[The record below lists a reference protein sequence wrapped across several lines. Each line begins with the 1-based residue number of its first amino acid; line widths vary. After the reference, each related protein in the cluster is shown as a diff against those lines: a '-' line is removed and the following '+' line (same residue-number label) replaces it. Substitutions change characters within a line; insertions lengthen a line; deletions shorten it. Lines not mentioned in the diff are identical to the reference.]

1 MTSRHSN
8 YLSEAQSVAM
18 QPDDDELD
26 QTGGLQE
33 AIEQSLRPRTSDEVV
48 QSANQ
53 KTKELDPSVHTYQN
67 RVSIDDRIN
76 AMTKQAAVELP
87 IVQDPM
93 GDTLIYIEPPQR
105 QPEQEE
111 YEYELYI
118 KRYTVPMLMKK
129 DTLTRYS
136 PGLAKLFAPTQ
147 QYRFLRRRKL
157 ANKLPANVKYV
168 IDLTPPSEGEDAV
181 FLTTELCC
189 SEGVR
194 LWFQSNK
201 IWSVSKSLVEGA
213 EEYSS
218 VSPKP
223 VSRPPLQ
230 DSNPAP
236 RQRIS
241 KPTESKAVSG
251 LKVLVGSN
259 TEATSSTT
267 MPLEYS
273 PVRHRYAIERVLS
286 ALQGK
291 DPILDSATKVWT
303 TFAVAKNFE
312 ITHSPLEDYII
323 RWLRAYP
330 NSYFVEV
337 LPEVSH
343 QIADGLQNCDL
354 ARDSFAILVG
364 EEALDSLRH
373 ARESRLYTRFGRK
386 KEALPE
392 QLHTRIEYA
401 SKSFLERINSD
412 FEDFITK
419 GMRWI
424 DDLPE
429 VRKLSAYTQ
438 PELQQTIQKL
448 KDLLKGYVHG
458 TIYRVLYADYGT
470 VPGPDLH
477 RDGGHDLLP
486 RVDRATVWAT
496 MSLGERI
503 LSRTY
508 WDALRSFP
516 LLQGS
521 SNFDIHDS
529 WDLRGGLNQINQ
541 VKVSRSDRGT
551 YRKIRNSELEALVR
565 TGQIHLVK
573 AAFQSPNLRHKQK
586 ESNAEPFSTQLQTLP
601 DRTIN
606 RTQGQNQ
613 PEDLLLTHTTDSYLY
628 NAQRES
634 NFKPLQKHTYPLP
647 DRTSNGMP
655 YVAMDSK
662 APISTPYQPIEVP
675 RSLKRT
681 QHLAETLSP
690 QDKPYEIESRSK
702 RPFGAARDDD
712 FLARL
717 QKRVDG
723 LHDSLVPPGGPSA
736 TDHTLEES
744 LGQGLRI
751 EGGPVN
757 PDPWLGYSDQ
767 LSHAN
772 DALQS
777 FSAPEPP
784 PLSPTKASLGQE
796 MVPAGPD
803 IWADYDEVDGDDG
816 VEQRLEETTPEET
829 DFSITFFDLGIFFTQ
844 ARTYIDTFAMKKL
857 RSSDQLEIGIVNTLV
872 CLEDSEWKYLPL
884 WAGGNDDG
892 SMGVY
897 NDDLPTAEHGF
908 TTAGP
913 EVHDGSTPANSAKAP
928 SEFDFVSAGDSASTF
943 NASTA
948 TNRGFSDTVRRGH
961 VHAVDSA
968 DDSASDSFT
977 MVTPSVDSD
986 DEETFARKQI
996 EAQERIEEAEEAAA
1010 NEARRIAKGRGR
1022 MVDEDENYA
1031 DLFEGEDEEDGN
1043 DTDRA
1048 EINDEDEDEEDLVLV

>member
-1 MTSRHSN
+1 MASQHFIS
-8 YLSEAQSVAM
+8 LSEAQRVAM
-18 QPDDDELD
+18 QPGDDEKLD

-33 AIEQSLRPRTSDEVV
+33 AIEQSLRSRTNDGVA
-48 QSANQ
+48 QSTNQ
-53 KTKELDPSVHTYQN
+53 GTEKLDPPVHTCQN

-87 IVQDPM
+87 IVYDPM
-93 GDTLIYIEPPQR
+93 GDTLIYIDPPQR
-105 QPEQEE
+105 QPEQDEDD
-111 YEYELYI
+111 YEHYI
-118 KRYTVPMLMKK
+118 KRYAVPMLMKK
-129 DTLTRYS
+129 HTLTRYS
-136 PGLAKLFAPTQ
+136 PYLAKLFGPSY

-168 IDLTPPSEGEDAV
+168 IDLTPPCEGEDAV
-181 FLTTELCC
+181 LLTTELCC

-194 LWFQSNK
+194 LWFQSSQ
-201 IWSVSKSLVEGA
+201 IWNVSKTLVEGA

-223 VSRPPLQ
+223 VSGVLVHI
-230 DSNPAP
+230 SNPVQ
-236 RQRIS
+236 RQKTS
-241 KPTESKAVSG
+241 KPTEW
-251 LKVLVGSN
+251 
-259 TEATSSTT
+259 TELGGRDTDSTSSTT

-330 NSYFVEV
+330 NSYFLEV

-343 QIADGLQNCDL
+343 RIADGLQNCDL
-354 ARDSFAILVG
+354 ARESFAILVG
-364 EEALDSLRH
+364 EEALDSLHH
-373 ARESRLYTRFGRK
+373 AQVTRSHTRFGRK
-386 KEALPE
+386 KEELREPI
-392 QLHTRIEYA
+392 QTRIEYA
-401 SKSFLERINSD
+401 SKSFLERINND
-412 FEDFITK
+412 FEDFIAN

-429 VRKLSAYTQ
+429 VRGLSAYTQ
-438 PELQQTIQKL
+438 PELQQTIQNLKVVL
-448 KDLLKGYVHG
+448 KDYVHG
-458 TIYRVLYADYGT
+458 TIIRVLRANYGT

-477 RDGGHDLLP
+477 RDGGNDLLP
-486 RVDRATVWAT
+486 RVDRATVWAS

-508 WDALRSFP
+508 WDALRSFC
-516 LLQGS
+516 LLYGA
-521 SNFDIHDS
+521 SNLDIQNG
-529 WDLRGGLNQINQ
+529 WDLRKDLNRFDH
-541 VKVSRSDRGT
+541 VEMSKLDRRT
-551 YRKIRNSELEALVR
+551 YRKIKKWELEALIG
-565 TGQIHLVK
+565 TGQTYLDK
-573 AAFQSPNLRHKQK
+573 AAIESPTLRHEKQ

-601 DRTIN
+601 DRSIN
-606 RTQGQNQ
+606 RTQGQDQ
-613 PEDLLLTHTTDSYLY
+613 PEDLLITHTTDSHLY
-628 NAQRES
+628 NDQRES
-634 NFKPLQKHTYPLP
+634 NFKSLQKQSYPSP
-647 DRTSNGMP
+647 ESTSNGIQ
-655 YVAMDSK
+655 YVAIRSK
-662 APISTPYQPIEVP
+662 APIPTPSQPIKVP

-681 QHLAETLSP
+681 QHFVEILSP
-690 QDKPYEIESRSK
+690 QNEPSEFEVRRKW
-702 RPFGAARDDD
+702 PFGAARDDL
-712 FLARL
+712 LAQD

-723 LHDSLVPPGGPSA
+723 LHFSSVTAEEPLA
-736 TDHTLEES
+736 IDHTSNGS
-744 LGQGLRI
+744 LGQGSTKEAI
-751 EGGPVN
+751 PVESS
-757 PDPWLGYSDQ
+757 PWLGYSDQ

-772 DALQS
+772 DALES
-777 FSAPEPP
+777 SLTPEP
-784 PLSPTKASLGQE
+784 PLSPTKDSFGQKV
-796 MVPAGPD
+796 VPAGLD
-803 IWADYDEVDGDDG
+803 IRGGYNEVNGDVG
-816 VEQRLEETTPEET
+816 VQQQLEETSPIET
-829 DFSITFFDLGIFFTQ
+829 EFAVQFFDLESFFVQ
-844 ARTYIDTFAMKKL
+844 ARTYIDKFAENKL
-857 RSSDQLEIGIVNTLV
+857 RSPDQFEIGIVNTLV

-928 SEFDFVSAGDSASTF
+928 SEYDLVSAGCSASTF

-948 TNRGFSDTVRRGH
+948 TNRGFSDTIRRGH

-968 DDSASDSFT
+968 DESTSDSFT
-977 MVTPSVDSD
+977 IVTPSVDSD

-1010 NEARRIAKGRGR
+1010 NRMVKGKGK
-1022 MVDEDENYA
+1022 MVDEDESYA
-1031 DLFEGEDEEDGN
+1031 DLFAEEDEEDGN

-1048 EINDEDEDEEDLVLV
+1048 EINDEDEDENEEDLVLV

>member
-1 MTSRHSN
+1 MASRHPT

-33 AIEQSLRPRTSDEVV
+33 AIEQSLRPPTYVQPTS
-48 QSANQ
+48 Q
-53 KTKELDPSVHTYQN
+53 KIKELDPPVHTCQN

-76 AMTKQAAVELP
+76 AMTKQVAVELP
-87 IVQDPM
+87 PVNDPM
-93 GDTLIYIEPPQR
+93 GDTLIYIDPPQR
-105 QPEQEE
+105 QPEQDE
-111 YEYELYI
+111 YDYEQYI
-118 KRYTVPMLMKK
+118 KRYTLPMRMKK
-129 DTLTRYS
+129 HTLTRYS
-136 PGLAKLFAPTQ
+136 PGLAKLFGPTQ
-147 QYRFLRRRKL
+147 QYRFRRRRKL
-157 ANKLPANVKYV
+157 ANELPANVKYV

-194 LWFQSNK
+194 LWFQSNQ
-201 IWSVSKSLVEGA
+201 IWNVSKTLVEGA

-218 VSPKP
+218 VSP
-223 VSRPPLQ
+223 LLYLTQ
-230 DSNPAP
+230 Q
-236 RQRIS
+236 QRIS
-241 KPTESKAVSG
+241 KPTEWKESGG
-251 LKVLVGSN
+251 LKVPVGSN

-286 ALQGK
+286 ALQGN

-330 NSYFVEV
+330 NSYFLEV

-343 QIADGLQNCDL
+343 QIAIGLQNCDL
-354 ARDSFAILVG
+354 ARESFAILVG

-373 ARESRLYTRFGRK
+373 ARESRSNTRFGRK

-392 QLHTRIEYA
+392 QIHTRIEYA
-401 SKSFLERINSD
+401 SKSFLERINND
-412 FEDFITK
+412 FEGFVAN

-424 DDLPE
+424 DNLLE
-429 VRKLSAYTQ
+429 VRRLSAYTQ

-448 KDLLKGYVHG
+448 KDLLKDYVRG

-508 WDALRSFP
+508 WDALRSFT
-516 LLQGS
+516 LLQGT
-521 SNFDIHDS
+521 SNLDIQHG
-529 WDLRGGLNQINQ
+529 WDLRSGLNRFNQ
-541 VKVSRSDRGT
+541 VEMSKLDRCT
-551 YRKIRNSELEALVR
+551 CRKIKNSELETLIR
-565 TGQIHLVK
+565 TGQTHLDK
-573 AAFQSPNLRHKQK
+573 AAIQSPNLRHDQQ
-586 ESNAEPFSTQLQTLP
+586 ESSAGPFSTQSQTLP

-613 PEDLLLTHTTDSYLY
+613 PEDLLLAHTIDSNLY

-634 NFKPLQKHTYPLP
+634 NFESLQKQSYTLP
-647 DRTSNGMP
+647 DRTLNGMQE
-655 YVAMDSK
+655 VAMDFR
-662 APISTPYQPIEVP
+662 APISTPSQPIQVP
-675 RSLKRT
+675 KSLKRT
-681 QHLAETLSP
+681 QHFETPSP
-690 QDKPYEIESRSK
+690 QDKPYEFESRRK
-702 RPFGAARDDD
+702 WKFGAARDDL
-712 FLARL
+712 LAQV

-723 LHDSLVPPGGPSA
+723 LHFSSVAPRGPSA

-744 LGQGLRI
+744 LGQGLRN
-751 EGGPVN
+751 EGSPVE
-757 PDPWLGYSDQ
+757 PDLWLGYNDQ
-767 LSHAN
+767 LSHAS
-772 DALQS
+772 DAPQT

-784 PLSPTKASLGQE
+784 LSPTEASLGQK
-796 MVPAGPD
+796 VVSTGPD
-803 IWADYDEVDGDDG
+803 IWAGYDEVKGDSG
-816 VEQRLEETTPEET
+816 VQQQLEETRPMET
-829 DFSITFFDLGIFFTQ
+829 NFAVKFFSLESFFFQ
-844 ARTYIDTFAMKKL
+844 ARTYIDKFAINKL
-857 RSSDQLEIGIVNTLV
+857 RSSDQLELGIVNTLV

-913 EVHDGSTPANSAKAP
+913 EVHDGSTPANSAKAS
-928 SEFDFVSAGDSASTF
+928 SEFEFVSAGDSASTL

-986 DEETFARKQI
+986 DEETLARKQI
-996 EAQERIEEAEEAAA
+996 EAQERIEKAEEAAA
-1010 NEARRIAKGRGR
+1010 NEARRIAKGKGK

-1043 DTDRA
+1043 DTDHA
-1048 EINDEDEDEEDLVLV
+1048 ESNDEDEEDMVLV

>member
-1 MTSRHSN
+1 MASQHFTS
-8 YLSEAQSVAM
+8 LSEAQCVAV
-18 QPDDDELD
+18 QPNDNDELD
-26 QTGGLQE
+26 QTGGLQQ
-33 AIEQSLRPRTSDEVV
+33 AIEQSLRARTNDEVV
-48 QSANQ
+48 QSTNQ
-53 KTKELDPSVHTYQN
+53 ETEQLDPPVHTRQN

-87 IVQDPM
+87 IVYDPM
-93 GDTLIYIEPPQR
+93 GDTLIYIDPPQR
-105 QPEQEE
+105 QPEQDE
-111 YEYELYI
+111 YDYEHYI
-118 KRYTVPMLMKK
+118 KRYAFPMLMKK
-129 DTLTRYS
+129 HTLTRYS
-136 PGLAKLFAPTQ
+136 PGLAEFFGPSEQ
-147 QYRFLRRRKL
+147 FRFLRRRKL

-168 IDLTPPSEGEDAV
+168 IDLTPPCEGDDAV

-194 LWFQSNK
+194 LWSQSSQ
-201 IWSVSKSLVEGA
+201 IWNVSKTLVEGA

-223 VSRPPLQ
+223 VSGVLVHI
-230 DSNPAP
+230 SNSAQ
-236 RQRIS
+236 RQKTS
-241 KPTESKAVSG
+241 KPTEWKELG
-251 LKVLVGSN
+251 GRD

-303 TFAVAKNFE
+303 TFAVAKYFE

-330 NSYFVEV
+330 NSYFLEV

-343 QIADGLQNCDL
+343 RIADGLQNCDL
-354 ARDSFAILVG
+354 ARESFAILVG

-373 ARESRLYTRFGRK
+373 AQVTPSYTRFGRK
-386 KEALPE
+386 KEELREPIC
-392 QLHTRIEYA
+392 TRIEYA
-401 SKSFLERINSD
+401 SKSFLERINND
-412 FEDFITK
+412 FGDFIAN

-424 DDLPE
+424 DALPE
-429 VRKLSAYTQ
+429 VRGLSAYTQ

-448 KDLLKGYVHG
+448 KNLLKDYVHG
-458 TIYRVLYADYGT
+458 TIIRVLHADYGT

-486 RVDRATVWAT
+486 RVGRATVWAT

-508 WDALRSFP
+508 WDALRSFN
-516 LLQGS
+516 LLYGA
-521 SNFDIHDS
+521 SNLDIQNS
-529 WDLRGGLNQINQ
+529 WDLRNGLNRRFDHVEMSGLN
-541 VKVSRSDRGT
+541 RCT
-551 YRKIRNSELEALVR
+551 YRKIKNSEIEALIR
-565 TGQIHLVK
+565 TGQTYLDK
-573 AAFQSPNLRHKQK
+573 AAIQSPNLRHNKQ

-613 PEDLLLTHTTDSYLY
+613 PEDLLITHTTDNHLY

-634 NFKPLQKHTYPLP
+634 DFKSLPQQPYTLP
-647 DRTSNGMP
+647 DRTSNGIQ
-655 YVAMDSK
+655 YVAIRSK
-662 APISTPYQPIEVP
+662 APIPTPSQPIEVP
-675 RSLKRT
+675 KSLKRT
-681 QHLAETLSP
+681 QYFAETPSP
-690 QDKPYEIESRSK
+690 QDKPYEFKVRRK
-702 RPFGAARDDD
+702 WPFGAAREDL
-712 FLARL
+712 LARV

-723 LHDSLVPPGGPSA
+723 LHFSSVAPEEPLA
-736 TDHTLEES
+736 TDHASEES
-744 LGQGLRI
+744 LGQEPAKEAI
-751 EGGPVN
+751 PVEAN
-757 PDPWLGYSDQ
+757 PLLGYSDQ

-772 DALQS
+772 DSLES
-777 FSAPEPP
+777 LSTPEP
-784 PLSPTKASLGQE
+784 PLSPTKDSLGQKV
-796 MVPAGPD
+796 VPAGLD
-803 IWADYDEVDGDDG
+803 IWGGYNEVNGDGG
-816 VEQRLEETTPEET
+816 VQQQSEEIWPIET
-829 DFSITFFDLGIFFTQ
+829 DFAIQFFDLESFFFQ
-844 ARTYIDTFAMKKL
+844 ARTYIDKFAENKL
-857 RSSDQLEIGIVNTLV
+857 RSPGQLELGIVNTLV
-872 CLEDSEWKYLPL
+872 CLEDNEWKYLPL

-897 NDDLPTAEHGF
+897 SDDLPTAEHGF

-913 EVHDGSTPANSAKAP
+913 EVHDGSTPANSSKAP

-948 TNRGFSDTVRRGH
+948 TNRGFSDTIRRGH

-977 MVTPSVDSD
+977 IVTPSIDSD
-986 DEETFARKQI
+986 DEETYARKQI
-996 EAQERIEEAEEAAA
+996 EDQERIEEAEEAVAR
-1010 NEARRIAKGRGR
+1010 EARRVVEGKGKL
-1022 MVDEDENYA
+1022 VDEDESYA
-1031 DLFEGEDEEDGN
+1031 DLFAGEDEEDGN

-1048 EINDEDEDEEDLVLV
+1048 EINYEDGDENEEDLVLV

>member
-1 MTSRHSN
+1 MASRQFSH
-8 YLSEAQSVAM
+8 LSEAQKVAM
-18 QPDDDELD
+18 QPNEDELD

-33 AIEQSLRPRTSDEVV
+33 AIEQSLRAQTNDEVV
-48 QSANQ
+48 QSTKP
-53 KTKELDPSVHTYQN
+53 KTGDLDPPVHTCQN

-76 AMTKQAAVELP
+76 AMAEKAAVELP
-87 IVQDPM
+87 TVYDPM
-93 GDTLIYIEPPQR
+93 GDTLIYIDPPQR
-105 QPEQEE
+105 QPEQDEDD
-111 YEYELYI
+111 YQHYI
-118 KRYTVPMLMKK
+118 KRYTNPMLMKK
-129 DTLTRYS
+129 HTLTRYS
-136 PGLAKLFAPTQ
+136 PGLAKLFGPSQ
-147 QYRFLRRRKL
+147 QYRFLRRRNL

-201 IWSVSKSLVEGA
+201 IWNVSKTLVEGA
-213 EEYSS
+213 EEHSS
-218 VSPKP
+218 NSPKP
-223 VSRPPLQ
+223 VGRPLLHNS
-230 DSNPAP
+230 DPAQ

-241 KPTESKAVSG
+241 KPTDRRELGAR
-251 LKVLVGSN
+251 N
-259 TEATSSTT
+259 TEATYSTT

-330 NSYFVEV
+330 NSYFLEV

-354 ARDSFAILVG
+354 ARESFAILVG
-364 EEALDSLRH
+364 EEALDSLRP
-373 ARESRLYTRFGRK
+373 AQESRSCTRFGRK

-392 QLHTRIEYA
+392 QIHTRIEYA
-401 SKSFLERINSD
+401 SKSFLERIKND
-412 FEDFITK
+412 FEDFVAND
-419 GMRWI
+419 MLWI
-424 DDLPE
+424 DELPE
-429 VRKLSAYTQ
+429 VRRLSTYTQ
-438 PELQQTIQKL
+438 PELQQTIQEL
-448 KDLLKGYVHG
+448 KDLLKDYVHG
-458 TIYRVLYADYGT
+458 TLHRVLYANYGT
-470 VPGPDLH
+470 VPGPDVH
-477 RDGGHDLLP
+477 QDGGHDLLP
-486 RVDRATVWAT
+486 LLDRATVWT
-496 MSLGERI
+496 SMSPGERI

-508 WDALRSFP
+508 WDALRSFT
-516 LLQGS
+516 LLQGR
-521 SNFDIHDS
+521 SNLDIRNGWAVES
-529 WDLRGGLNQINQ
+529 GLDRISQ
-541 VKVSRSDRGT
+541 VEMSRSDRRP
-551 YRKIRNSELEALVR
+551 YCKIRNSELEAVIQ
-565 TGQIHLVK
+565 TGQTHLDK
-573 AAFQSPNLRHKQK
+573 AVIQSPNIPHNQR
-586 ESNAEPFSTQLQTLP
+586 ESSAEPFSTQLQTLP
-601 DRTIN
+601 DRTI
-606 RTQGQNQ
+606 RKTQSQNQ
-613 PEDLLLTHTTDSYLY
+613 SDDLLLAHTADSHLY
-628 NAQRES
+628 KAQRES
-634 NFKPLQKHTYPLP
+634 GFKSLKEQTYALP
-647 DRTSNGMP
+647 DRTLTAMQEAATNIGAPSSNP
-655 YVAMDSK
+655 S
-662 APISTPYQPIEVP
+662 QPIKAP

-681 QHLAETLSP
+681 QNSVETLSP
-690 QDKPYEIESRSK
+690 QDRPDNSEFRTKW
-702 RPFGAARDDD
+702 PFGAARDGSL
-712 FLARL
+712 LAKV

-723 LHDSLVPPGGPSA
+723 LRISSGAPEEPST
-736 TDHTLEES
+736 TDHTPEES
-744 LGQGLRI
+744 LGQGPRN
-751 EGGPVN
+751 EWSPVE

-767 LSHAN
+767 LSP
-772 DALQS
+772 ALQS
-777 FSAPEPP
+777 LLTPEA
-784 PLSPTKASLGQE
+784 PLSPDRFSHRQKV
-796 MVPAGPD
+796 VPAGLD
-803 IWADYDEVDGDDG
+803 TWAGHNEVNGDGG
-816 VEQRLEETTPEET
+816 VQQQLEESWPLQTN
-829 DFSITFFDLGIFFTQ
+829 FAIQFFDLESFLIQ
-844 ARTYIDTFAMKKL
+844 ARTYIDTFAMNKL
-857 RSSDQLEIGIVNTLV
+857 RSSDQLEIGIANTLV

-948 TNRGFSDTVRRGH
+948 TNRGFSDTIRRGR
-961 VHAVDSA
+961 VHAIDSA

-977 MVTPSVDSD
+977 MVTPSVDSE

-1010 NEARRIAKGRGR
+1010 IEARRIAKGKGKV
-1022 MVDEDENYA
+1022 VDEDESYA

-1048 EINDEDEDEEDLVLV
+1048 EINDEDDDEEDLVLV